1 MPIEVGGATGEMLVT
16 HALNGAQR
24 TADGAANVAEQSR
37 LQHLRT
43 ANLADAMAAQT
54 LRIDPLA
61 SGVLQARAAAD
72 QPNQNL
78 KG

>member
-1 MPIEVGGATGEMLVT
+1 MPIELGGASNEMLVT

-24 TADGAANVAEQSR
+24 QADGAGNIAEQSR

-54 LRIDPLA
+54 LRIDPL
-61 SGVLQARAAAD
+61 STQVLQARAASG
-72 QPNQNL
+72 QPQIDP
-78 KG
+78 K